1 MPEGASRAEGVEPEE
16 APGPEGT
23 QLPCDD
29 TNPHGRLPKPRLSW
43 RRIAVVTAGAAMT
56 AAGAVVATLAA
67 THKTAVHEN
76 AKAYAHGMHDAL
88 ESVRSGFDPFD
99 T

>member
-1 MPEGASRAEGVEPEE
+1 M
-16 APGPEGT
+16 
-23 QLPCDD
+23 
-29 TNPHGRLPKPRLSW
+29 
-43 RRIAVVTAGAAMT
+43 TAGAVVT

-88 ESVRSGFDPFD
+88 ESVRNGFEPFD
-99 T
+99 S